1 MTKSNFDQSH
11 KDLLQRILDYNLRL
25 DSPEDRRSTESLLQE
40 NEQAKKLHDSLQ
52 RAMNPLGH
60 WSVDPPADDLSSRT
74 LAFIK
79 QHESAQLLA
88 QSSAAIAA
96 QEPPVMAGGSDK
108 SARPGPLGAAP
119 LPGRGFWVMTNL
131 RDLAAAAA
139 GIMILIWVMQPALN
153 HARHFSQQT
162 ACAANLRNNHLA
174 LKNYAADHSGF
185 LPYVRQKKGDV
196 WWNIGDKGERN
207 RSNTRSYFL
216 LVKGNYLKASDFIC
230 SGTSK
235 TQRSQLTVSPETLKN
250 LKDFMCRADVNYS
263 FRLIFDGKPQPL
275 TQRTRYVIIADQ
287 NPLFAD
293 VDYDNLPNKPLT
305 LTANLDLRN
314 SPNHARRGQNI
325 LTIDGAV
332 RFKIN
337 PLYGPG
343 QDNIFT
349 IRTVNRYTGNEL
361 PGENDTFMA
370 P

>member
-1 MTKSNFDQSH
+1 MTQSNFDQNQ

-25 DSPEDRRSTESLLQE
+25 DSPEDREHTESLLQKDD
-40 NEQAKKLHDSLQ
+40 QAKTLHDSLQ
-52 RAMNPLGH
+52 RAMNPLDQ
-60 WSVDPPADDLSSRT
+60 WSVDPPASDLTTRT

-79 QHESAQLLA
+79 QHQSAQLLA

-96 QEPPVMAGGSDK
+96 QVPPVISGSSDR
-108 SARPGPLGAAP
+108 SPQASPLGAAP
-119 LPGRGFWVMTNL
+119 LPRRGFWVMANL
-131 RDLAAAAA
+131 RDFAAAAA

-174 LKNYAADHSGF
+174 IRSYAADNSGF
-185 LPYVRQKKGDV
+185 LPYVRQKKGDI
-196 WWNIGDKGERN
+196 WWNIGGKGERN

-216 LVKGNYLKASDFIC
+216 LVKANYLNASDFYC
-230 SGTSK
+230 PAVSNTERSK
-235 TQRSQLTVSPETLKN
+235 LTFKPETLEK

-263 FRLIFDGKPQPL
+263 FRLIFDGKPHL
-275 TQRTRYVIIADQ
+275 LNQRTQYVIIADQ
-287 NPLFAD
+287 NPLFAN
-293 VDYDNLPNKPLT
+293 VDCDNLPNEPLT
-305 LTANLDLRN
+305 LTASLNLRN
-314 SPNHARRGQNI
+314 SPNHARRGQNV

-337 PLYGPG
+337 PLYGPR

-349 IRTVNRYTGNEL
+349 INKLNRYKGNEL
-361 PGENDTFMA
+361 PGENDTFIA

>member
-1 MTKSNFDQSH
+1 MTKSNFDQNQ
-11 KDLLQRILDYNLRL
+11 KELLQRILDYNLRL
-25 DSPEDRRSTESLLQE
+25 DSPEDRAHTESLLQE

-52 RAMNPLGH
+52 LAMNPLGH
-60 WSVDPPADDLSSRT
+60 WSVDPPAGDLSPRT

-79 QHESAQLLA
+79 QHEQSAQLLA

-96 QEPPVMAGGSDK
+96 QVPPVISGR
-108 SARPGPLGAAP
+108 SAQPGPLGAAP
-119 LPGRGFWVMTNL
+119 LPRRGFWVMTNL
-131 RDLAAAAA
+131 RDLAAVAA

-162 ACAANLRNNHLA
+162 ACAANLRSNHLA
-174 LKNYAADHSGF
+174 LKNYAADNSGF

-196 WWNIGDKGERN
+196 WWNIGDEGERN

-216 LVKGNYLKASDFIC
+216 LVRGNYLNASDFFC
-230 SGTSK
+230 SGTSN
-235 TQRSQLTVSPETLKN
+235 TQRSQLTVSPEILKN

-275 TQRTRYVIIADQ
+275 NQGTRYVIIADQ

-293 VDYDNLPNKPLT
+293 VDSDNLPNKPLT
-305 LTANLDLRN
+305 LTANLNLRN

-337 PLYGPG
+337 PLFGPRK
-343 QDNIFT
+343 DNIFT
-349 IRTVNRYTGNEL
+349 IRTVNRYRGNEL
-361 PGENDTFMA
+361 PGDDDTFMA